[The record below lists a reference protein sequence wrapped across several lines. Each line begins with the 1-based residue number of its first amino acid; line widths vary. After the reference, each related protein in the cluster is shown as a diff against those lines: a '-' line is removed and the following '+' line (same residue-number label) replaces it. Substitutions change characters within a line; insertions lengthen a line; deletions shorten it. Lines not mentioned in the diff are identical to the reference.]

1 MIAAM
6 KHPIDWALGP
16 VFTKE
21 LRVISRRRRHYVLR
35 FAYLGALLLFLV
47 IVWLAADI
55 TDAIGNQTS
64 ALRFNQMAMAGKKIT
79 GGIIWFQFIAMQVL
93 ALVLN
98 SGAILDEA
106 RRRTLSALLSSPIS
120 PARIIAGKLA
130 GSLLQLMILLLIS
143 LPLLA
148 MVRVL
153 GGVDWMFLI
162 STLCVTIT
170 GTFIM
175 GALSI
180 RFSITSREPLGAMA
194 KTLFWYAILFI
205 APVIYAS
212 PGFVMYQLSDRMNA
226 ARPWDL
232 AANLA
237 WIAHCLIAIGV
248 TWFLIRW
255 SAKSLRNISLEGS
268 GQSRKT
274 TGPLVA
280 PPVLAAPP
288 GIVDRTPNTVEPSK
302 EATAPSRSPVPPD
315 DELAIR
321 RVVGS
326 PLVWKELR
334 FFTSANRKRT
344 TKIVGTIAG
353 VMLLIYAML
362 LAQGSFRESQQ
373 IYLWIYLL
381 VGLVVTAALSPQ
393 CIASEKQSQAMLAL
407 LTTPVSDWHIVLCK
421 ALGVFK
427 RAMAVWLMAMGHVLL
442 AMGMGCLT
450 GGQAVCYLLILI
462 YLTVFVIGL
471 GLYFSSKFS
480 TPSWALVSLL
490 ATLVV
495 MWIILPALPID
506 AVLRRVVNGAAPEL
520 TVTSAAIA
528 QQRQLLPPGA
538 GGTNGIHV
546 RAWLAGGNPFAQ
558 ASLLVGVAA
567 PSNEEQFQQAI
578 PLVPPWAAAYIAAGA
593 FFLWRAK
600 ARLRKDLF

>member
-1 MIAAM
+1 VTTAATTNALPRPALESRLAALR
-6 KHPIDWALGP
+6 HPIDWALGP

-47 IVWLAADI
+47 IIWLAADVS
-55 TDAIGNQTS
+55 DAMGNQSS
-64 ALRFNQMAMAGKKIT
+64 ALHFSQMAEAGKKIT
-79 GGIIWFQFIAMQVL
+79 AGIIWFQFIAMQVL

-106 RRRTLSALLSSPIS
+106 RRRTLSALLSSPIT
-120 PARIIAGKLA
+120 PARIVAGKLA

-162 STLCVTIT
+162 STLCVTVT

-175 GALSI
+175 GALSL
-180 RFSITSREPLGAMA
+180 RFSVTSREPLGAMA
-194 KTLFWYAILFI
+194 KALFWYAILFI

-212 PGFVMYQLSDRMNA
+212 PSFVMYQLYDRMNS

-232 AANLA
+232 AANLT

-255 SAKSLRNISLEGS
+255 SAKSLRNASFEGS
-268 GQSRKT
+268 GQSLRSA
-274 TGPLVA
+274 GPLVA
-280 PPVLAAPP
+280 PPMVVAPSDTEGTLLAATGSSGSP
-288 GIVDRTPNTVEPSK
+288 VSSLRY
-302 EATAPSRSPVPPD
+302 PVPPD
-315 DELAIR
+315 DELALR
-321 RVVGS
+321 RVTGS

-334 FFTSANRKRT
+334 FFISPNRKRT
-344 TKIVGTIAG
+344 TKILGIVAG

-362 LAQGSFRESQQ
+362 LAQGSFHESQQ

-381 VGLVVTAALSPQ
+381 VGLVVTTALAPQ

-427 RAMAVWLMAMGHVLL
+427 RAMAVWLMALGHVLL
-442 AMGMGCLT
+442 AMALGCLT
-450 GGQAVCYLLILI
+450 GGQAVCYLLILV

-480 TPSWALVSLL
+480 TPSWAMVSLL
-490 ATLVV
+490 ATLVLL
-495 MWIILPALPID
+495 WIILPALPID
-506 AVLRRVVNGAAPEL
+506 VVYHRFADVANGERVRE
-520 TVTSAAIA
+520 
-528 QQRQLLPPGA
+528 
-538 GGTNGIHV
+538 
-546 RAWLAGGNPFAQ
+546 WLIGGNPFVQ
-558 ASLLVGVAA
+558 TWMLVGAVA
-567 PSNEEQFQQAI
+567 PSREDQFQQVL
-578 PLVPPWAAAYIAAGA
+578 PLVPPWAAVYIAAGG